1 MWGGPVVEQPLRLAT
16 AANGA
21 NGFHTMP
28 RCDMK
33 IAAVRLARRSQN
45 EAGFKRQS
53 ARLGS
58 SPPSEIQS
66 SWISGDASVPALRG
80 NGGRA
85 LRLGTGGA
93 VSTHSHLPAR
103 ARPDAL

>member
-1 MWGGPVVEQPLRLAT
+1 
-16 AANGA
+16 
-21 NGFHTMP
+21 MP

-33 IAAVRLARRSQN
+33 IAAVRLARQSQN

-53 ARLGS
+53 ARLES

-66 SWISGDASVPALRG
+66 SWISGDVSVPALRG

-85 LRLGTGGA
+85 LRLGTGEHA

>member
-1 MWGGPVVEQPLRLAT
+1 M

-28 RCDMK
+28 RRDME
-33 IAAVRLARRSQN
+33 IAAVLLARRSQN

-66 SWISGDASVPALRG
+66 SWISGDVSVPALRG

-85 LRLGTGGA
+85 LRLGTGERA